1 MTGPSLPDPRTAA
14 AGALPEVVPAPD
26 GTPTSTTASSST
38 STSTEKAAP
47 FTFPAV
53 ARLEL
58 DDLLVQLIERA
69 QEVLRTQG
77 RMRGLVSATQAI
89 SSDLDLPT
97 LLARIVEQ
105 ARTLIGARYAAL
117 GVVGDDGDLTQFVHS
132 GMAPALVSEI
142 GHLPTGRGLLGQL
155 ITDPRPLRMVTL
167 SEHANSVGFPPGH
180 PPMSSFL
187 GVPVRI
193 RGLVFG
199 NLYLTE
205 KTDGEQFSAED
216 EELALSLA
224 SAAAAAIDNAR
235 LFEAIS
241 LREHWLEAS
250 RSLTNELLHVSDRDE
265 ALTLLT
271 RAVRAA
277 SGADLAAVVVA
288 TPAGP
293 LTVAAIDG
301 HGADRVL
308 GAFGSADSPAARS
321 LAEGRPLLVED
332 VTLDRATTG
341 PIAGLGVGPLAAVP
355 LAAQDQ
361 VLGSLVVANLPGRR
375 TFTQSDLDRLGD
387 FAAQAAVVLLVA
399 AAQEAAK
406 EVEMGEERARIARD
420 LHDHAIQGIF
430 SVGLGLNGLAVRVGG
445 QDGLTIAQYVDELD
459 DTIKA
464 IRRSIFALQRP
475 ATAGAPTGL
484 RARLTQVCDEASRAL
499 GFTPVVH
506 TEGPLDSL
514 VPDDVVHDAVG
525 VLREALSN
533 VAHHAEASR
542 VEVTVLA
549 GGQLTVEVRD
559 NGVGLGATTR
569 SSGLGNMR
577 DRAARHG
584 GTCEIGP
591 ADGGGTLVHWV
602 VPLAV
607 TLP

>member
-1 MTGPSLPDPRTAA
+1 MTTPILPNPRSTA
-14 AGALPEVVPAPD
+14 AGASPTVIPQPLGST
-26 GTPTSTTASSST
+26 GTA
-38 STSTEKAAP
+38 EDAGG

-69 QEVLRTQG
+69 QEVLRTQD
-77 RMRGLVSATQAI
+77 RLRGLVSATQAI

-132 GMAPALVSEI
+132 GMAPALVTEI

-155 ITDPRPLRMVTL
+155 ITDPRPLRLVTL
-167 SEHANSVGFPPGH
+167 AEHPSSVGFPPGH

-193 RGLVFG
+193 RGHVFG

-241 LREHWLEAS
+241 SREHWLEAS

-265 ALTLLT
+265 ALGLLT

-277 SGADLAAVVVA
+277 SGADLAAVVAA
-288 TPAGP
+288 TPAGS
-293 LTVAAIDG
+293 LSIAAIDG

-308 GAFGSADSPAARS
+308 GAFGSPDSPAARS
-321 LAEGRPLLVED
+321 LAEGQPLLVED
-332 VTLDRATTG
+332 VSPQRDTTG

-375 TFTQSDLDRLGD
+375 TFTKSDLDLLGD

-430 SVGLGLNGLAVRVGG
+430 AVGLGLHGLGVRVAGR
-445 QDGLTIAQYVDELD
+445 DGRAIAQYVDELD

-475 ATAGAPTGL
+475 ATAGTPTGL
-484 RARLTQVCDEASRAL
+484 RARIAQVCDEAARSL

-506 TEGPLDSL
+506 TEGPVDSL
-514 VPDDVVHDAVG
+514 VPDDVAHDAVG

-533 VAHHAEASR
+533 TAHHAEASR
-542 VEVTVLA
+542 VEVTVLT
-549 GGQLTVEVRD
+549 GPQLTVEIRD
-559 NGVGLGATTR
+559 NGVGLGASTR

-591 ADGGGTLVHWV
+591 AEGGGTVVRWV
-602 VPLAV
+602 VPLGDGA
-607 TLP
+607 PD